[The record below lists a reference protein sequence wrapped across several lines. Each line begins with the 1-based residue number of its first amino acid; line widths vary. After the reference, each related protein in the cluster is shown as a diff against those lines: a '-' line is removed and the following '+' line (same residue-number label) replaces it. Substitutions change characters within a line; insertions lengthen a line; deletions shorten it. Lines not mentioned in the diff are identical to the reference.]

1 MKKVG
6 LFCAALALCGAT
18 PMVSS
23 AASASATSETGSR
36 FEAEVAAAKSA
47 MMVDPTAALSHAR
60 DAVKVSATLPS
71 PRERAIAEL
80 TGRWLEGEA
89 LMRVN
94 RPLEAKPVIEAAL
107 DEVARVMPRSKLHA
121 DLLKAHAGVALLSGD
136 AQEALKGLIAAHGH
150 YARLGEPRSQA
161 IVLQNIGSIYQEAR
175 DFERA
180 LKYYGRA
187 AEVFTEDPALAIAN
201 HNNRGNALKELERFP
216 EAEGE
221 FQAALRIARE
231 IKSSTLQARILTN
244 VAATQV
250 AAGKLADADRSANLG
265 LRLAIGPD
273 ADWQPFLWGVKAQV
287 ALARRDYSAAKLHIE
302 KTFAGLDLA
311 TSTMPFRDFHDTAQ
325 RIYGKLG
332 QPDRALEHL
341 AAFTR
346 LDSEAR
352 NVASTTSSAL
362 MAARFDAANQEARIA
377 QLKTEQLARDKQI
390 QRAQHRTE
398 KFVVLAVAGAAAL
411 LVILGAVFA
420 AFVAIRRSR
429 DKVTAANVQLTH
441 AARHDALTGLPNRS
455 YLRELLRDQL
465 KNGETTGERCSL
477 LLIDLDRFKEVNDT
491 LGHWAGDEL
500 LRQVGLR
507 LGDLLPNGAHPARL
521 GGDEFGAIVSSTDRP
536 KLSEV
541 AASIVRSIETPF
553 VIGGSQV
560 TVGAS
565 IGIATSVADGN
576 TVELLTRNADLALYR
591 SKQTGRG
598 KFSFYEPDMTAEA
611 DRQQQLKSDLRQ
623 ALGSDQLSLVYQ
635 PILETPSGRI
645 AAYEALLRWDHPTR
659 GAVSPDEFVVVA
671 EEAGIIRQIGEWVI
685 RSACRQAMNWPDD
698 VKVAINLSAVQVEA
712 EGLIATVLS
721 ALASTGL
728 QPHRLEFEVTE
739 TVFLRQGERTKA
751 TLDQLRSLGVSLALD
766 DFGTG
771 YSSLGYLQRAEFSKI
786 KIDRSFVK
794 SAAQGCQESVAII
807 QAIVS
812 IAMSLGMSTT
822 AEGIE
827 TDEERTLL
835 TSLGC
840 SHLQGFLL
848 GRPEAKSEAAGRL
861 AA

>member
-1 MKKVG
+1 MKNVG
-6 LFCAALALCGAT
+6 LICAGLLFGAA
-18 PMVSS
+18 PLVYS
-23 AASASATSETGSR
+23 AANASAAGGTDSR
-36 FEAEVAAAKSA
+36 FEAEVSAAKGA
-47 MMVDPTAALSHAR
+47 MMTDPSAALVHAR

-71 PRERAIAEL
+71 QMERVLAKL

-107 DEVARVMPRSKLHA
+107 DEVARVQPRSKLHA
-121 DLLKAHAGVALLSGD
+121 DLLKARAGAALLTGD
-136 AQEALKGLIAAHGH
+136 PQTALEDLIAAHRF
-150 YARLGEPRSQA
+150 YARLREPRSQA

-201 HNNRGNALKELERFP
+201 HNNRGNALKELGKFT
-216 EAEGE
+216 EAEAE

-231 IKSSTLQARILTN
+231 INSSTLEARILTN
-244 VAATQV
+244 VAAAQV
-250 AAGKLADADRSANLG
+250 AAGKLSEAERTAERG
-265 LRLAIGPD
+265 LQLATGPD
-273 ADWQPFLWGVKAQV
+273 AAWQPFLWGVKAQV
-287 ALARRDYSAAKLHIE
+287 ALAKRDYSAAKAHIE
-302 KTFAGLDLA
+302 RTFAGLDLA
-311 TSTMPFRDFHDTAQ
+311 TSALPFRDFHDTAQ
-325 RIYGKLG
+325 RIYRALG
-332 QPDRALEHL
+332 QSGPALEHL
-341 AAFTR
+341 AAFAR

-352 NVASTTSSAL
+352 EVAATTSSAL
-362 MAARFDAANQEARIA
+362 MAAQFDAANQEASIA
-377 QLKTEQLARDKQI
+377 KLKSEQLARDKQI
-390 QRAQHRTE
+390 QQAQHRTE
-398 KFVVLAVAGAAAL
+398 KFILAAILGAAAL

-420 AFVAIRRSR
+420 SLVTIRRSR
-429 DKVTAANVQLTH
+429 DKVNAANVQLTH

-455 YLRELLRDQL
+455 YLRELLGGRL
-465 KNGETTGERCSL
+465 ESGETTSERCSL

-507 LGDLLPNGAHPARL
+507 LGDLLPGGSYPARL
-521 GGDEFGAIVSSTDRP
+521 GGDEFGAMVPFTDRP
-536 KLSEV
+536 SLT
-541 AASIVRSIETPF
+541 ALGARIVEAIEAPF
-553 VIGGSQV
+553 MVGGSQV

-565 IGIATSVADGN
+565 IGIAISVVDGN
-576 TVELLTRNADLALYR
+576 TVDVLTRNADLALYR

-598 KFSFYEPDMTAEA
+598 KFSFYEPELAAEA
-611 DRQQQLKSDLRQ
+611 DRQQQLKSDLRS
-623 ALGSDQLSLVYQ
+623 ALGDDQLSLMYQ
-635 PILETPSGRI
+635 PILEVPSGRVV
-645 AAYEALLRWDHPTR
+645 AYEALLRWDHPTR
-659 GAVSPDEFVVVA
+659 GAISPDEFILIA
-671 EEAGIIRQIGEWVI
+671 EEAGIIRQIGDWVI
-685 RSACRQAMNWPDD
+685 RSACQQAVNWPDD

-712 EGLIATVLS
+712 EGLVATVLG

-794 SAAQGCQESVAII
+794 SAAEGCRESVAII

-812 IAMSLGMSTT
+812 IAQSLGMSTT

-827 TDEERTLL
+827 TDQEKALL

-840 SHLQGFLL
+840 SQLQGFLL
-848 GRPEAKSEAAGRL
+848 GRPATQERAAERMV
-861 AA
+861 A